1 MIQWWLP
8 PEQRQ
13 EKKKRRPYRWGVKA
27 FLSSFEV
34 GEERIVK
41 EEYSWDGIRTL
52 ASQMKRDYGC
62 QFYCSLSTG
71 RKVVKRI
78 L

>member
-13 EKKKRRPYRWGVKA
+13 EKKRKPYRWGVKA

-34 GEERIVK
+34 GEERVVK
-41 EEYSWDGIRTL
+41 DEYSWDGIRTTATRL
-52 ASQMKRDYGC
+52 RKDFGC
-62 QFYCSLSTG
+62 QFHCSLSTG
-71 RKVVKRI
+71 KKVVKRI
-78 L
+78 A